1 MDLADESSHRIAT
14 YDADDGGRGMSV
26 LNAMYYVFKPF
37 LPQSVRYTMRRL
49 RANYKLQT
57 AKDWPIMVSAGETPF
72 GWPGWPDGKQFAFVL
87 THDVEGPLGLERCHQ
102 LAELE
107 RKHGFRSS
115 FNLIPEGGYE
125 VTPEFRKS
133 ITDMGFEIGI
143 HDLRHDGSLYRSRK
157 SFDECSVAINGHLN
171 EWRAVGFRAG
181 FMFHNLE
188 WLKQLDIDYDASTFD
203 TDPFEPQPDGA
214 GTIFPFIVKGR
225 TPEESYVELPYTLPQ
240 DVTLYLI
247 LRQQTN
253 EIWCEKTDWIAER
266 GGMVLLNVHP
276 DYIAFDG
283 RKPTI
288 SEFDSALYEDFLCH
302 VKERHAGQYWTPLP
316 RELSQYIASQTP
328 GMPESATK

>member
-1 MDLADESSHRIAT
+1 MDLADESPRGVAA
-14 YDADDGGRGMSV
+14 YDVADSARGMSV
-26 LNAMYYVFKPF
+26 LNAMYYLFKPF
-37 LPQSVRYTMRRL
+37 LPQSVRYNMRRL

-57 AKDWPIMVSAGETPF
+57 AKDWPIMLSAGEAPF
-72 GWPGWPDGKQFAFVL
+72 GWRGWPDGKQFAVVL
-87 THDVEGPLGLERCHQ
+87 THDVEGPVGLERCHQ
-102 LAELE
+102 LAEIEL
-107 RKHGFRSS
+107 KHGFRSS

-125 VTPEFRKS
+125 VTAEFRKS
-133 ITDMGFEIGI
+133 ITDMGFEIGV

-157 SFDECSVAINGHLN
+157 SFDECSVAINTHLR

-188 WLKQLDIDYDASTFD
+188 WLKNLEIDYDASTFD

-225 TPEESYVELPYTLPQ
+225 TPGESYVELPYTLPQ

-253 EIWCEKTDWIAER
+253 VIWREKTDWLAER
-266 GGMVLLNVHP
+266 GGMVLANVHP

-288 SEFDSALYEDFLCH
+288 SEFDSALYEGYLCY
-302 VKERHAGQYWTPLP
+302 VKEKYAGQYWNPLP
-316 RELSQYIASQTP
+316 REMSQYIASTNPNVP
-328 GMPESATK
+328 GSAA